1 MERECEEKIEKF
13 EDELIQ
19 ILEQLEEDEELK
31 IERERD

>member
-1 MERECEEKIEKF
+1 MEKECEEMIEKY
-13 EDELIQ
+13 EDEKIR